1 MNTLEAFIGNF
12 ENTVEGIEPGT
23 LNAETVFRS
32 LKQWDSLAVLMFIDM
47 VDAEYDVRLN
57 SKQIKE
63 AESLKDLYGVITSKK
78 EAE

>member
-1 MNTLEAFIGNF
+1 MNTLKRFIGNF

-23 LNAETVFRS
+23 LNAETAFRS

-57 SKQIKE
+57 SRRMKE
-63 AESLKDLYGVITSKK
+63 AETLRDLYGLVTDKK